1 MVFPGRW
8 ASQQSPT
15 PQTLSG
21 QTGAA
26 TRWPGVSVRY
36 SSSAP
41 THPQRRRQQELRQ
54 QEQEEELRQQEQEGL
69 TQQQQQEGLTWQR
82 VVVSV
87 RGSPSRSSTVLSTVA
102 TTPPTPRRSKSE
114 RRAAALAL
122 RTQLR
127 TPSSSLC
134 YRSDPELPRGL
145 LALTCARCYQGTDV
159 A

>member
-1 MVFPGRW
+1 MGFPGRW
-8 ASQQSPT
+8 ASQLSPT

-36 SSSAP
+36 LSSAP
-41 THPQRRRQQELRQ
+41 THPQWRRQQELRQ

-69 TQQQQQEGLTWQR
+69 TQQQQEGLTQQQQQQQEGLTRQR

-134 YRSDPELPRGL
+134 YRSDPELRRGL
-145 LALTCARCYQGTDV
+145 LALT
-159 A
+159 

>member
-1 MVFPGRW
+1 MGFPGRW
-8 ASQQSPT
+8 ASQLSPT

-36 SSSAP
+36 LSSAP

-69 TQQQQQEGLTWQR
+69 TQQQQEGLTQQQQQQEGLTRQR

-102 TTPPTPRRSKSE
+102 TTPPTLRWSKSE

-134 YRSDPELPRGL
+134 YRSDAELRRGL
-145 LALTCARCYQGTDV
+145 NCLH
-159 A
+159 